1 MLNFKNSSNIVS
13 VTGSWENTEDGLVK
27 NQISIDMNNEYLM
40 HNWELFLNT
49 DFETIQ
55 VWNAEEND
63 GVLTAKDYNTVMDG
77 QTKLNMIL
85 CTKTPFETPKGAMV
99 CYQPQV

>member
-1 MLNFKNSSNIVS
+1 MLNFKNPSNIVS
-13 VTGSWENTEDGLVK
+13 VTGSWETEDGIVK
-27 NQISIDMNNEYLM
+27 NQITIDMNNKDTM

-63 GVLTAKDYNTVMDG
+63 GVLTAKDYNTVMHGD
-77 QTKLNMIL
+77 TKLNMIL